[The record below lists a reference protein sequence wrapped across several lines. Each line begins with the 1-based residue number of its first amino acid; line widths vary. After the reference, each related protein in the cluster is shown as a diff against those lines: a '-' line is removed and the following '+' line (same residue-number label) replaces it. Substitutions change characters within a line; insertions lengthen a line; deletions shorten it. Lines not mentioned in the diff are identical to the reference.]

1 MHTLWR
7 IQHGRIIDP
16 TCNRDEIG
24 DIFIKDGKIINAMDC
39 SSCGELTIDASGCW
53 VVPGCIDM
61 HAHLREPGE
70 EYKEDIHSGA
80 RAAATG
86 GFTAL
91 ACMPDT
97 SPVNDSGAVTEFILS
112 RAKDAAARIYPI
124 GSISKANRGEQLS
137 EMGELK
143 TAGAIAVSDAGN
155 PLINSQLM
163 RRALEYASDFN
174 LPLLAR
180 CEETFLSSGVM
191 NEGTVATRLGLKGIP
206 TAAEAIMV
214 YRNIALAECTGKKIH
229 LTLVSTEQSVAL
241 IRAAK
246 KRGIRVTAGTAPH
259 YCILTD
265 KDVSSYD
272 TNMRVS
278 PPLRSEEDRIALLEA
293 LADGTLDVLTSGHSP
308 QSILEKE
315 CEFEHAA
322 NGMIALET
330 AMPLSLSF
338 VQEGLLTP
346 HRLIQLFS
354 SNPAKILGV
363 AGGNLQSGTVA
374 DLTIIKPDAPFLL
387 TENHLASKSR
397 NTPFLNKQM
406 VGSIQLT
413 MLGGAIQYQNQTFP
427 TPIDKEI

>member
-1 MHTLWR
+1 
-7 IQHGRIIDP
+7 
-16 TCNRDEIG
+16 
-24 DIFIKDGKIINAMDC
+24 
-39 SSCGELTIDASGCW
+39 
-53 VVPGCIDM
+53 
-61 HAHLREPGE
+61 
-70 EYKEDIHSGA
+70 
-80 RAAATG
+80 
-86 GFTAL
+86 
-91 ACMPDT
+91 
-97 SPVNDSGAVTEFILS
+97 
-112 RAKDAAARIYPI
+112 
-124 GSISKANRGEQLS
+124 
-137 EMGELK
+137 
-143 TAGAIAVSDAGN
+143 
-155 PLINSQLM
+155 
-163 RRALEYASDFN
+163 
-174 LPLLAR
+174 
-180 CEETFLSSGVM
+180 
-191 NEGTVATRLGLKGIP
+191 
-206 TAAEAIMV
+206 MV

-427 TPIDKEI
+427 TPVDKEI